1 MARAARGVTE
11 GMKGAGYYDAHS
23 EYQRRIVTDSKATIL
38 KCVDALDL
46 ASMTGACTIADYGCG
61 TGATSVQSVGMAL
74 RRLRERDLELP
85 LHAIHADLVTNDFNQ
100 LFRNVAEGYAS
111 AVDGSIYVSAVG
123 GSFFTQIIPSRA
135 VHLGMCSNAAHW
147 FRSQPKV
154 EMPEGM
160 FFSDARGAARKRLAQ
175 EAADDWLAFLE
186 ARAAEIVPGGRML
199 VQGIATVQGNDGTEN
214 VSAAELLQLMWE
226 VVSAMAEDRLLDKSR
241 LVSYIFPVYCRSKD
255 EAIAPMLPD
264 APHEREFEVVSTEI
278 AEIAN
283 PYWELFQRDGD
294 AAAYARVY
302 IQFVRAFAESTMMKH
317 LFGDAPALC
326 DEFFHRCETGIARDP
341 LRGKYKSWILR
352 LVLARR

>member
-1 MARAARGVTE
+1 M
-11 GMKGAGYYDAHS
+11 
-23 EYQRRIVTDSKATIL
+23 
-38 KCVDALDL
+38 
-46 ASMTGACTIADYGCG
+46 
-61 TGATSVQSVGMAL
+61 
-74 RRLRERDLELP
+74 
-85 LHAIHADLVTNDFNQ
+85 TNDFNQ

-111 AVDGSIYVSAVG
+111 AVDSSIYVSAVG
-123 GSFFTQIIPSRA
+123 GSFFTQIIPSQT

-154 EMPEGM
+154 EVPEGM
-160 FFSDARGAARKRLAQ
+160 FFSDSRRAARKRLVR

-199 VQGIATVQGNDGTEN
+199 VQGIATVEEEDGTEK

-226 VVSAMAEDRLLDKSR
+226 VTCAMAEDGLLDKSR

-255 EAIAPMLPD
+255 EAIAPMLPGG
-264 APHEREFEVVSTEI
+264 PREKEFEVVLTQISKV
-278 AEIAN
+278 AN

-294 AAAYARVY
+294 AGAYAQGYV
-302 IQFVRAFAESTMMKH
+302 QFVRAFAESTMMKH

-326 DEFFHRCETGIARDP
+326 DEFFHRCEAAIASDP
-341 LRGKYKSWILR
+341 SRGKYKSWILR